1 MWSCGVILYALLCG
15 TLPFDDRNVTM
26 LFRKIKAGNYYVPP
40 HLSSDV
46 VDLLKEMLQVQIP
59 DTQPATV
66 SCVPRSAFCGGH
78 YLYYIAIEL
87 WLATTY
93 PTGK

>member
-1 MWSCGVILYALLCG
+1 MPSLENWDGGLKISYGTYMYTNLLAPLIAGPEVDVWSCGVILYALLCG

-46 VDLLKEMLQVQIP
+46 VDLLKEMLQVR
-59 DTQPATV
+59 
-66 SCVPRSAFCGGH
+66 CV
-78 YLYYIAIEL
+78 YY
-87 WLATTY
+87 
-93 PTGK
+93 